1 MKTILLN
8 LSFVILLIAVSH
20 STALAQCAAQS
31 FEERFKKSNLIFS
44 GTVLG
49 IFKTLPRCDG
59 CFPQGS
65 KRLTPR
71 PIYNVKVKIE
81 KIWKGV
87 FDGKEANFS
96 VGSFID
102 ARELAL
108 SLREKQSVLVYA
120 NQYGEEIFSD
130 GCNVLQNNDA
140 KRDLRKL
147 KRTEKKHSGEVK

>member
-1 MKTILLN
+1 MKTILIN
-8 LSFVILLIAVSH
+8 LSFAVLLIAVSH

-31 FEERFKKSNLIFS
+31 FEERFKKSDLIFS
-44 GTVLG
+44 GMVLG

-59 CFPQGS
+59 CFPQGR
-65 KRLTPR
+65 KRLTPM
-71 PIYNVKVKIE
+71 PIYNIKIKIE

-87 FDGKEANFS
+87 VGGEEAEFS

-102 ARELAL
+102 AKELAL

-120 NQYGEEIFSD
+120 DQYGEEIFSD
-130 GCNVLQNNDA
+130 GCNVLQKGDV

-147 KRTEKKHSGEVK
+147 KRIEKKHSGAVK